1 MQQEARDCVS
11 DVADAIRDGLRQIG
25 DISYAIMPRDI
36 AHAVAD
42 FKKAVIWQI
51 RGVLDSEI
59 NWINDRVA
67 GGDALREEWREQ
79 CRRTQTD
86 TAAPQ
91 SGGV

>member
-11 DVADAIRDGLRQIG
+11 DVADAIRNGFRQIG
-25 DISYAIMPRDI
+25 DFSYAIMPRDV

-42 FKKAVIWQI
+42 FKKSVIWTL

-67 GGDALREEWREQ
+67 GGDNLREQWREK
-79 CRRTQTD
+79 CRQTTAD
-86 TAAPQ
+86 TTP
-91 SGGV
+91 SDI

>member
-11 DVADAIRDGLRQIG
+11 NVADAIRDGLRQIG
-25 DISYAIMPRDI
+25 DISYAIMPRDV

-42 FKKAVIWQI
+42 FKKSVIWTI
-51 RGVLDSEI
+51 RGALDLEI

-67 GGDALREEWREQ
+67 GGDALREEWREK
-79 CRRTQTD
+79 CRQTTAD
-86 TAAPQ
+86 TTSQ